1 VTRVMLGSDTC
12 RQNSETTYLKKLVL
26 GLVSCILVR
35 SQMYEHLKRQEY
47 PPDRGYDLM
56 ILDSIAR
63 L

>member
-1 VTRVMLGSDTC
+1 VSISMTLHVSPTLF
-12 RQNSETTYLKKLVL
+12 NHLFEELVL

-56 ILDSIAR
+56 ILESIAR